1 MENNCISTKNV
12 EDTCSIYS
20 ASKPVETFIGRDTN
34 ETIDKLFNTLLQRF
48 QKAIVTSQ
56 INGSKLTHESVA
68 LLYHYVQKMNIRRVE
83 S

>member
-1 MENNCISTKNV
+1 MGSE
-12 EDTCSIYS
+12 
-20 ASKPVETFIGRDTN
+20 TN

-68 LLYHYVQKMNIRRVE
+68 LLYHYVQKINIRRVE